1 MKTWAIYAEVINGW
15 PYIIFLRRNASHW
28 VKVTIAEIL
37 IAYLESWVKA
47 SSSTLGIKITH
58 TMTSK
63 IGFSTASLPAINV
76 I

>member
-1 MKTWAIYAEVINGW
+1 MKTWPISAEVINGW
-15 PYIIFLRRNASHW
+15 PYIIFLRRNTCHW

-37 IAYLESWVKA
+37 IAYLESCLKA
-47 SSSTLGIKITH
+47 SSLTLGIKITH

-63 IGFSTASLPAINV
+63 VGFSTVSLPAINV